1 MADIT
6 TLQQGFKALAAALAA
21 TLALSASGAACAQA
35 SGSTA
40 RGAAVADRYC
50 GGCHATGA
58 AGDSVVAKAP
68 VFREL
73 HKRFMVQDLEDH
85 LMIQLLNSHVDMPRF
100 NLSAEEL
107 TDLIAYL
114 KIVQTRKTA
123 SLGPAPRG

>member
-1 MADIT
+1 M
-6 TLQQGFKALAAALAA
+6 
-21 TLALSASGAACAQA
+21 
-35 SGSTA
+35 
-40 RGAAVADRYC
+40 
-50 GGCHATGA
+50 
-58 AGDSVVAKAP
+58 VAKAP